1 MVKLKEKF
9 QLSEHINLEEYDN
22 YMKDKPLEQRI
33 TLDFIIDRFRKNK
46 SLRIIEFGAGTGRF
60 TKLLLN
66 LFPKSNLTLVEPDKK
81 CCLKLNKLKNKYS
94 QLKIIQ
100 SNAEDFKSKS
110 QFDIIIMATA
120 FHHISFQNK
129 LKFLKLVKKLLNK
142 QGMFLCGDNFIAE
155 YTTLNERKQVLTKSM
170 NKWIRDAKKDND
182 KKELKMAQEMKTIV
196 FRKDHGGE
204 YFICPSKFESYI
216 KESKL
221 KIKGKMNVTNTNP
234 FDMENYFYLIMK

>member
-1 MVKLKEKF
+1 
-9 QLSEHINLEEYDN
+9 
-22 YMKDKPLEQRI
+22 MKNKPLEQRI
-33 TLDFIIDRFRKNK
+33 TLDFIIDKFRKNK

-81 CCLKLNKLKNKYS
+81 CCLKLNKLKNKHS

-100 SNAEDFKSKS
+100 SNAEDFKSNS

-155 YTTLNERKQVLTKSM
+155 YTTLNERIQVLTKSI
-170 NKWIRDAKKDND
+170 NIHKY
-182 KKELKMAQEMKTIV
+182 T
-196 FRKDHGGE
+196 
-204 YFICPSKFESYI
+204 
-216 KESKL
+216 
-221 KIKGKMNVTNTNP
+221 
-234 FDMENYFYLIMK
+234 